1 MLLRA
6 VVVIPPVFDFYFT
19 PHRSSG
25 LGAEI
30 VRNGL
35 TARGCPARLFHF
47 PLQST
52 KPAGQELPA
61 ALNHLRPYIMEN
73 ETGGLSFFSRYR
85 RFGPSIEDCARQV
98 LADEPDLVLIS
109 CFAFCYADAA
119 IELAERIRKTDPR
132 PRIVAGG
139 AGVSAHPDYF
149 LHSPAIDFAFVGE
162 AEVSLPS
169 FLDIVLS
176 GSTQFDRVP
185 NLYQQI
191 GGTIIPPA
199 HVKQTTDAEIDFVLK
214 KTRETSRAVYFSTTL
229 SRGCPKACRFCS
241 NFLSHGRTFRTI
253 PVETIRE
260 GLSRMDP
267 GRMAGNRQAIIN
279 VEDDNLLLDPAYL
292 FSVLEI
298 FRSSFPNAGFL
309 AENGMDY
316 TLLTPDCLNRLME
329 YGIRQ
334 LNISMVTTDRRSLAF
349 EHREAHLPLV
359 EGILETLKRHGI
371 PSITY
376 FICGLAHDTTESVVD
391 DLVYLA
397 QRPTRVGISMFY
409 PVPGI
414 PDFSDKTRF
423 DRAASNLCAGS
434 SAYPWT
440 GSLTTG
446 QMITAFRLS
455 RLVNL
460 LKSRPR
466 SAPDELLVER
476 IMREKRLYTMV
487 KNGRIREPAPVPNL
501 DEDMVALFFRRL
513 PGAAT
518 SHRAGPGA

>member
-1 MLLRA
+1 LRA
-6 VVVIPPVFDFYFT
+6 VVVIPPVFDFYYT

-30 VRNGL
+30 VLNCL
-35 TARGCPARLFHF
+35 SARGLPARLLHF
-47 PLQST
+47 PLQSA
-52 KPAGQELPA
+52 KPARQELPA
-61 ALNHLRPYIMEN
+61 ALNHLRPHIVEN

-85 RFGPSIEDCARQV
+85 RFGPSIEDCARQA

-119 IELAERIRKTDPR
+119 IELAERIRKADPR
-132 PRIVAGG
+132 PRILAGG
-139 AGVSAHPDYF
+139 AGVSAYPDYF
-149 LHSPAIDFAFVGE
+149 LRSPAIDFAMVGE
-162 AEVSLPS
+162 AEVSLPL
-169 FLDIVLS
+169 FLDILLS
-176 GSTQFDRVP
+176 GSTRFDRVP
-185 NLYQQI
+185 NLYQTI
-191 GGTIIPPA
+191 DKTIIPPA
-199 HVKQTTDAEIDFVLK
+199 HVKQTTDVEIDFVLK
-214 KTRETSRAVYFSTTL
+214 KTRETSRAVFFSTAL

-253 PVETIRE
+253 PAETIRE

-267 GRMAGNRQAIIN
+267 GRMAGNRQVFIN
-279 VEDDNLLLDPAYL
+279 VEDDNLLLDPSYL
-292 FSVLEI
+292 FSVLDI
-298 FRSSFPNAGFL
+298 FRSAFPHAGFL

-316 TLLTPDCLNRLME
+316 TLLTPDLLNRLMQ

-334 LNISMVTTDRRSLAF
+334 LNISMVSTDRRSLAF
-349 EHREAHLPLV
+349 EHRTASLPLY
-359 EGILETLKRHGI
+359 EGIMETLKRCGI

-376 FICGLAHDTTESVVD
+376 FICGLGRDTAESVVT

-397 QRPTRVGISMFY
+397 ERPTRVGISMFY

-423 DRAASNLCAGS
+423 DHVASNLCAGS
-434 SAYPWT
+434 SAYPWN

-446 QMITAFRLS
+446 RMITAFRLS

-460 LKSRPR
+460 LKFRSR
-466 SAPDELLVER
+466 SASDERLVER
-476 IMREKRLYTMV
+476 IMREKRLYTTV
-487 KNGRIREPAPVPNL
+487 KNGRSREPVPVPNL

-513 PGAAT
+513 PGAVT
-518 SHRAGPGA
+518 SHRPGPGA

>member
-1 MLLRA
+1 MRA
-6 VVVIPPVFDFYFT
+6 VVVIPPVFDFYYT

-30 VRNGL
+30 VLNCL
-35 TARGCPARLFHF
+35 SAKGCPARLMHF
-47 PLQST
+47 PLQSAR
-52 KPAGQELPA
+52 PARQELPK
-61 ALNHLRPYIMEN
+61 ALHHLRPHIIEN
-73 ETGGLSFFSRYR
+73 ETGKLSFFNQYK
-85 RFGPSIEDCARQV
+85 RFGPCFEECADQV

-119 IELAERIRKTDPR
+119 IELAEQIRNADPR
-132 PRIVAGG
+132 PRILAGG

-149 LHSPAIDFAFVGE
+149 LRSPAIDFAFVGE
-162 AEVSLPS
+162 AEVSLS
-169 FLDIVLS
+169 LFLDIFLS
-176 GSTQFDRVP
+176 GSTRFDRVP

-191 GGTIIPPA
+191 DGTIIPPA
-199 HVKQTTDAEIDFVLK
+199 HVKRTTDVEIDFVLK
-214 KTRETSRAVYFSTTL
+214 KTRETSGAVFFSTAL

-253 PVETIRE
+253 PAETIRE
-260 GLSRMDP
+260 RLSHMEP
-267 GRMAGNRQAIIN
+267 GERAGNRRIFIN
-279 VEDDNLLLDPAYL
+279 VEDDNLLLNPSYL
-292 FSVLEI
+292 FSALDI
-298 FRSSFPNAGFL
+298 FRSVFPNAGFL

-316 TLLTPDCLNRLME
+316 TLLTPEHLNRLME
-329 YGIRQ
+329 YGMAQ
-334 LNISMVTTDRRSLAF
+334 LNLSMVSTDSRSLAF
-349 EHREAHLPLV
+349 EHRTAGLPLY
-359 EGILETLKRHGI
+359 EAILETLRRHGI

-376 FICGLAHDTTESVVD
+376 FICGLAHDTVESVVA

-397 QRPTRVGISMFY
+397 ERPTRVGISMFY

-423 DRAASNLCAGS
+423 DHVASNLSAGS
-434 SAYPWT
+434 SAYPWN

-460 LKSRPR
+460 LKVRPR
-466 SAPDELLVER
+466 SESDDALMER
-476 IMREKRLYTMV
+476 ILREKTLYTMV
-487 KNGRIREPAPVPNL
+487 KNGRIRELAPVPNL
-501 DEDMVALFFRRL
+501 DADMVALFFRRL
-513 PGAAT
+513 PGAVT

>member
-1 MLLRA
+1 MRA

-19 PHRSSG
+19 PHRASG

-30 VRNGL
+30 VMNCL
-35 TARGCPARLFHF
+35 SAKGCPARLLHF
-47 PLQST
+47 PLQT
-52 KPAGQELPA
+52 AKPAGQELPA
-61 ALNHLRPYIMEN
+61 ALNHLRPYRMEN

-98 LADEPDLVLIS
+98 LAEGPDLVLIS

-119 IELAERIRKTDPR
+119 IELAEGIRRADPR

-139 AGVSAHPDYF
+139 AGVSAHPGYF
-149 LHSPAIDFAFVGE
+149 LRSPAMDFALVGE
-162 AEVSLPS
+162 AEVSLPL
-169 FLDIVLS
+169 FLDILLS
-176 GSTQFDRVP
+176 GSTHFDRVP
-185 NLYQQI
+185 NLYRQI
-191 GGTIIPPA
+191 DGTIIPPA
-199 HVKQTTDAEIDFVLK
+199 HVKQTTDVEIDFVLK
-214 KTRETSRAVYFSTTL
+214 KTRETSRAVYFSTAL

-241 NFLSHGRTFRTI
+241 NFLSHGRTFRTV
-253 PVETIRE
+253 PEETIRE

-267 GRMAGNRQAIIN
+267 GRMAGNRQVIIN
-279 VEDDNLLLDPAYL
+279 VEDDNLLLDPPYL

-298 FRSSFPNAGFL
+298 FRSLFPHAGFL

-316 TLLTPDCLNRLME
+316 TLLTPDLLNRLME
-329 YGIRQ
+329 YGMRQ

-349 EHREAHLPLV
+349 EHRTASLPLY
-359 EGILETLKRHGI
+359 EAILNTLERHGI

-376 FICGLAHDTTESVVD
+376 FICGLAHDTTESVVA

-423 DRAASNLCAGS
+423 DRVASNLCAGS
-434 SAYPWT
+434 SAYPWN

-455 RLVNL
+455 RLVNRM
-460 LKSRPR
+460 KSGPG
-466 SAPDELLVER
+466 SASDERLMER

-487 KNGRIREPAPVPNL
+487 KNGRIQEPVPVPNL

-513 PGAAT
+513 PGT
-518 SHRAGPGA
+518 VTPHPAGPGT